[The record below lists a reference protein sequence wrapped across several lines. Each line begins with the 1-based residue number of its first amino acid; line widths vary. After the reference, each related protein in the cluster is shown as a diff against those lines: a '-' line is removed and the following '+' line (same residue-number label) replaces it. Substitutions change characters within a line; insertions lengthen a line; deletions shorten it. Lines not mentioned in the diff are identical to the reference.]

1 MRMQA
6 GQIVA
11 RERIEIVEV
20 PLPEPDEGQI
30 RVRPRIGCLCG
41 SDLPYFRA
49 DTANPMVRGR
59 KAPLDPSLSLHELI
73 GVVDA
78 SRCPEFREGD
88 RVLALPYEH
97 RGLAE
102 AFLSEPRMTVPLPAG
117 EWNDQL
123 VLAQPLGTV
132 FHAVNKLGRLIN
144 LNVAV
149 VGQGPMGLLFTALL
163 TRLGV
168 RQLIAIDLLPDRLEV
183 ARQMGATA
191 TIQPAEADPA
201 AVVHDLTGGTG
212 ADLVV
217 EAVGEPETL
226 AGCIDLLRRGGTI
239 LAFGVPHQARYE
251 LPFWKLFSRE
261 GQIITSVGPNV
272 PVDFPIAVDMIAQGR
287 LEVSPLITH
296 RFPFH
301 RAQEAFETFAERRN
315 GAIKVLLEFPA
326 LRED

>member
-1 MRMQA
+1 MTIRA
-6 GQIVA
+6 GQIVEA
-11 RERIEIVEV
+11 GRIEIIETAA
-20 PLPEPDEGQI
+20 PEPAAGQI
-30 RVRPRIGCLCG
+30 RVRPKIGCLCG

-49 DTANPMVRGR
+49 DSTNPMVRGR
-59 KAPLDPSLSLHELI
+59 QPPLDPSLSLHELI

-78 SRCPEFREGD
+78 SRCEEYREGD

-97 RGLAE
+97 HGLAE
-102 AFLSEPRMTVPLPAG
+102 AFLSEPRMAVRLPEG
-117 EWNDQL
+117 EGNDHL

-132 FHAVNKLGRLIN
+132 FHAINTVGRLIN
-144 LNVAV
+144 RNEAV

-168 RQLIAIDLLPDRLEV
+168 RQLIAIDLLQDRLDV
-183 ARQMGATA
+183 ARRLGATA
-191 TIQPAEADPA
+191 VLDATSADPVA
-201 AVVHDLTGGTG
+201 EVMSLTGGAG
-212 ADLVV
+212 VDLAV

-239 LAFGVPHQARYE
+239 LAFGVPHRSRYE

-272 PVDFPIAVDMIAQGR
+272 PIDFPIAVEMIAQGR
-287 LEVSPLITH
+287 LDVSPLITH

-301 RAQEAFETFAERRN
+301 RAQEAFETFAARRG
-315 GAIKVLLEFPA
+315 GAIKVLLEF
-326 LRED
+326 